1 MAGSYRRFG
10 RGAVAGRKGRG
21 EEKITKT
28 AKTLIKVVRAGV
40 RLSKA
45 LPLHSKAL
53 PLHSLRR

>member
-1 MAGSYRRFG
+1 MVGERWG
-10 RGAVAGRKGRG
+10 GLAGRKGRG